1 MSGISA
7 GKRGHNSGMEVVSL
21 KKQTFWTKVGD
32 FLEGKGFYIVLA
44 LCLAAI
50 GGSGYYLYRTVSLSQ
65 TMPTRSV
72 SARAEV
78 PEELPDLTGEDK
90 PEEAPGD
97 AARQETPKPE
107 DEEAVNRPG
116 ENVREPEADA
126 AETGVIEETPGE
138 NAPGDQDLTAPPSKP
153 SAEQQA
159 SGGEREAE
167 KKPAAKAAKWLWP
180 TQGEVLETF
189 SVKKLTY
196 NAALGDWRAHTGIDI
211 AARAG
216 DPVASA
222 SAGTVVA
229 VKDDPVLGRTVTVE
243 SSGGL
248 RAVYGNLAEETSV
261 SSGDHV
267 DPGQVIGAVG
277 QTAAGES
284 HDTAWLHFAVEKN
297 GKPRNPTKYLEK
309 K

>member
-1 MSGISA
+1 M
-7 GKRGHNSGMEVVSL
+7 
-21 KKQTFWTKVGD
+21 
-32 FLEGKGFYIVLA
+32 
-44 LCLAAI
+44 
-50 GGSGYYLYRTVSLSQ
+50 
-65 TMPTRSV
+65 
-72 SARAEV
+72 
-78 PEELPDLTGEDK
+78 
-90 PEEAPGD
+90 
-97 AARQETPKPE
+97 
-107 DEEAVNRPG
+107 
-116 ENVREPEADA
+116 
-126 AETGVIEETPGE
+126 
-138 NAPGDQDLTAPPSKP
+138 
-153 SAEQQA
+153 
-159 SGGEREAE
+159 
-167 KKPAAKAAKWLWP
+167 
-180 TQGEVLETF
+180 
-189 SVKKLTY
+189 
-196 NAALGDWRAHTGIDI
+196 
-211 AARAG
+211 
-216 DPVASA
+216 ASA